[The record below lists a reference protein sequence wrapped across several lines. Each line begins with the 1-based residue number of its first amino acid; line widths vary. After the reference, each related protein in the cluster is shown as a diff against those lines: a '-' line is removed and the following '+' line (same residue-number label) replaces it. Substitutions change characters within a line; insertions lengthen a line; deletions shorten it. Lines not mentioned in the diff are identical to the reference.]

1 MKNWWGVQHPH
12 TTAYPLLPNFQPAQ
26 FGCFEKSTNYVAKA
40 EKINKMQGPIWI
52 LPSRGIVTKQLTF
65 QRGWENQPSYI
76 LTPINKTTTKFPW
89 SSTTVLRWGLTT
101 SRKSQF
107 LPSVSTPRY
116 HNNKVKY
123 LKVWIEKK
131 YLCKKKKN

>member
-1 MKNWWGVQHPH
+1 MRIP
-12 TTAYPLLPNFQPAQ
+12 TSPYDRISSSAQ
-26 FGCFEKSTNYVAKA
+26 FPTSSIWLFWKVNKLCCQSWKNKILKCKHQFEFCIQAF
-40 EKINKMQGPIWI
+40 IGG
-52 LPSRGIVTKQLTF
+52 GIVTKQLTF

-116 HNNKVKY
+116 HNNKVKTN
-123 LKVWIEKK
+123 LDSKFK
-131 YLCKKKKN
+131 